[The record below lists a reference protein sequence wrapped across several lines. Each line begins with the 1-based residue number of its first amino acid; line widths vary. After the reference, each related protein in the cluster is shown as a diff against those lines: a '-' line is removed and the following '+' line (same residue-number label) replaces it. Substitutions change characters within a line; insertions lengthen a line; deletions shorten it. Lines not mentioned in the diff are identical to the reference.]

1 MGEVVSVGDA
11 VLLEFLYTYA
21 LCTTVLNTAT
31 TAQLEGNQFY
41 GVAIAF
47 VVVAGAAAIGPIT
60 GAALNPALAT
70 AFHSIQEAA
79 WDGSPDVWL
88 YWVAG
93 MSAGVVAGLL
103 FHITNNEETDLRF
116 LTPAVHVD
124 TTLEHRAA
132 AVGGHTK
139 TYHETTN
146 IPWMETTTDTVD
158 LDGDVDVD
166 VDEHDYNNENNHN
179 KHHNKHSV
187 GNNNNN
193 NGNNNNGV
201 EEVAAHEEESEA

>member
-1 MGEVVSVGDA
+1 MG
-11 VLLEFLYTYA
+11 
-21 LCTTVLNTAT
+21 
-31 TAQLEGNQFY
+31 
-41 GVAIAF
+41 
-47 VVVAGAAAIGPIT
+47 
-60 GAALNPALAT
+60 T
-70 AFHSIQEAA
+70 AFHSIQDAA
-79 WDGSPDVWL
+79 RDGSPDVWL

-93 MSAGVVAGLL
+93 ISAGVVAGLL

-158 LDGDVDVD
+158 VDMD
-166 VDEHDYNNENNHN
+166 IDDDENENDHN
-179 KHHNKHSV
+179 KHSSNNSV

-201 EEVAAHEEESEA
+201 EEV